1 MTAAQ
6 QAAAALRNWLDQPE
20 GYDYLLRFVG
30 SMARSAATR
39 PANVLETLSASE
51 QADARQDLC
60 HDFLVFLLDH
70 GLAALHRHP
79 EQAQLL
85 LAGQYRRVLELAW
98 GRFAWR
104 QQDRE
109 RSRDLNPRGYLYRRL
124 REILRQDKQFVLVTT
139 ARKYPCYH
147 PAQVVLEGHEI
158 FLDATEAAR
167 SAPWPAPQARPGQ
180 TPERYLFAADW
191 LVETSLLFWEAVRQ
205 RAGRPVA
212 VPIRD
217 LVSYLAE
224 HHPWLNRPL
233 RQEGDVSDMAERL
246 DSGGENPEERCQR
259 LAALRAI
266 GPLAAQLA
274 ATWTGEQR
282 RVFALRLDTPP
293 PSFREIGERL
303 GIADHN
309 RAYALYQRS
318 VTSLQRFT
326 DQWPGPPLAE
336 LPVEVAETF
345 VEEMRRICKNSPDW
359 P

>member
-1 MTAAQ
+1 MTGAQ
-6 QAAAALRNWLDQPE
+6 QAAAALRGWLDRSE

-39 PANVLETLSASE
+39 PAYAPESLSVAE

-70 GLAALHRHP
+70 CLADLHRHP

-98 GRFAWR
+98 GRFSWR

-124 REILRQDKQFVLVTT
+124 REILRQDKRFALVTT

-147 PAQVVLEGHEI
+147 PAHVVLEGHETC
-158 FLDATEAAR
+158 FDTAEAAR
-167 SAPWPAPQARPGQ
+167 SAPWTVPQARLGQ

-191 LVETSLLFWEAVRQ
+191 LAETALLFWKEVRQ
-205 RAGRPVA
+205 RLGRPVA
-212 VPIRD
+212 IPIRD
-217 LVSYLAE
+217 LVSYLAD

-233 RQEGDVSDMAERL
+233 RQEGDVSEMAERL
-246 DSGGENPEERCQR
+246 DSGDENPEERCQR
-259 LAALRAI
+259 IAALRAI
-266 GPLAAQLA
+266 VPLAAQLA
-274 ATWTGEQR
+274 ATWTSEQR
-282 RVFALRLDTPP
+282 QVLALRLDAPP
-293 PSFREIGERL
+293 LSFREIGERL
-303 GIADHN
+303 GFADHN

-318 VTSLQRFT
+318 VASLQRFT
-326 DQWPGPPLAE
+326 DQWPGPSLAE
-336 LPVEVAETF
+336 LPEEVAETF
-345 VEEMRRICKNSPDW
+345 VEEMKRICKNNLDCP
-359 P
+359 

>member
-1 MTAAQ
+1 MTRAQ
-6 QAAAALRNWLDQPE
+6 QAAAALRDWLDRSE

-30 SMARSAATR
+30 SMARSAVTR
-39 PANVLETLSASE
+39 PAYTPETLSAAE
-51 QADARQDLC
+51 QTDARQDLC

-70 GLAALHRHP
+70 GLADLHRHP

-85 LAGQYRRVLELAW
+85 LTGQYRRVLELAW

-124 REILRQDKQFVLVTT
+124 REILRQDKRFALVTT

-147 PAQVVLEGHEI
+147 PAHVVLEDHETC
-158 FLDATEAAR
+158 FDTADAAR
-167 SAPWPAPQARPGQ
+167 SAPWPAPPARAGQA
-180 TPERYLFAADW
+180 PERYLFAADW
-191 LVETSLLFWEAVRQ
+191 LVETALLFWEAVRQ
-205 RAGRPVA
+205 RTGRPVA

-233 RQEGDVSDMAERL
+233 RQEGDVSDMAEQL
-246 DSGGENPEERCQR
+246 DSGGENPEERYQR

-282 RVFALRLDTPP
+282 RVFALRLDAPP
-293 PSFREIGERL
+293 LSFREIGERL
-303 GIADHN
+303 GFADHN
-309 RAYALYQRS
+309 RAYALYQKS

-326 DQWPGPPLAE
+326 AQWPGLPLAE
-336 LPVEVAETF
+336 LPEEVAETF
-345 VEEMRRICKNSPDW
+345 VEEMKRICKNNPDC